1 LIHGGDASGTVISMR
16 PVLPAVLRAIL
27 LSFLA
32 LSSGAILYVTAFN
45 AQTVRSLAER
55 SLESTALALSS
66 SAESA
71 LRAHGDRLDP
81 RLLEILSDRVVAYA
95 LIARGDGT
103 VLFHTNTRRVGH
115 ALKEEGLQTWMR
127 NGRPYGRRLTLGTG
141 LPAYEYNYILHR
153 PDGGAELLRLVIHT
167 AKADLLLEGVR
178 RMWWTVGVV
187 VVFLWAVGI
196 ALERTLTRY
205 VRLQEEAGHRERLAL
220 IGQMTATLS
229 HEIRNALGSVKGY
242 TQWVDEKI
250 DPSDPRKH
258 GLAFALKGTERI
270 ESLVNELL
278 LYARQESFDIEP
290 VDPRLLID
298 PLVREESCGWAG
310 TVETEYGDAGRMM
323 ADPEK
328 MRRVLS
334 NGIRNAIQAM
344 GGDGALKISA
354 GTDGRNVR
362 IRIEDTGPGIPESE
376 RERLFSPFHT
386 TKTEGTGLGLA
397 YSRKVVEGLHGR
409 IELRNREGRSGAI
422 LEILLPKE
430 R

>member
-1 LIHGGDASGTVISMR
+1 MR
-16 PVLPAVLRAIL
+16 PVLPAILRAVL
-27 LSFLA
+27 LSFLL

-45 AQTVRSLAER
+45 AQTVRFLAER
-55 SLESTALALSS
+55 SLESTALALSA

-71 LRAHGDRLDP
+71 LRTDGDRLDP
-81 RLLEILSDRVVAYA
+81 RIREILSDRVVAYA

-103 VLFHTNTRRVGH
+103 VLFHTNTRLVGRV
-115 ALKEEGLQTWMR
+115 LKEDGLQSWMR

-187 VVFLWAVGI
+187 VILLWSVGV
-196 ALERTLTRY
+196 ALERTLTRH
-205 VRLQEEAGHRERLAL
+205 VRLQEEAGRRERLAL

-242 TQWVDEKI
+242 TQWVNEKI
-250 DPSDPRKH
+250 DPSDPRKQ

-278 LYARQESFDIEP
+278 LYARKESFDIEP
-290 VDPRLLID
+290 VDPPLLIE
-298 PLVREESCGWAG
+298 PLIREETSGWAG
-310 TVETEYGDAGRMM
+310 TVETEFGDTGRVM

-328 MRRVLS
+328 LRRVLS

-344 GGDGALKISA
+344 GGEGALKVSA
-354 GTDGRNVR
+354 SADGRTVR

-386 TKTEGTGLGLA
+386 TKTDGTGLGLA
-397 YSRKVVEGLHGR
+397 YSRKMIEGLHGR
-409 IELRNREGRSGAI
+409 IELRNREGRSGAV

>member
-1 LIHGGDASGTVISMR
+1 MR

-310 TVETEYGDAGRMM
+310 TVETEYGDTGRMM

>member
-1 LIHGGDASGTVISMR
+1 MR

-27 LSFLA
+27 LFFLA

-81 RLLEILSDRVVAYA
+81 RLREILSDRVVAYA

-103 VLFHTNTRRVGH
+103 VLFHTNTRLVGRV
-115 ALKEEGLQTWMR
+115 LMEDGLQTWMR

-187 VVFLWAVGI
+187 VVLLWGVGI

-250 DPSDPRKH
+250 DSSDPRKQ

-290 VDPRLLID
+290 VDPRLLIE
-298 PLVREESCGWAG
+298 PLVREETCGWTG
-310 TVETEYGDAGRMM
+310 TVETEFGDTGRVM

-386 TKTEGTGLGLA
+386 TKTDGTGLGLA

-409 IELRNREGRSGAI
+409 IELRNREGRSGAV

>member
-1 LIHGGDASGTVISMR
+1 MR
-16 PVLPAVLRAIL
+16 PVLPTILRVVL
-27 LSFLA
+27 LSFLL

-45 AQTVRSLAER
+45 ARTVRSLAER
-55 SLESTALALSS
+55 SLESTALALSA

-71 LRAHGDRLDP
+71 LRTGGDRLDP
-81 RLLEILSDRVVAYA
+81 RIREILSDRVVAYA

-103 VLFHTNTRRVGH
+103 VLFHTNTMRVGRV
-115 ALKEEGLQTWMR
+115 LEEDGLQSWMR
-127 NGRPYGRRLTLGTG
+127 SGRPYGRRLTLGTG

-187 VVFLWAVGI
+187 VVFLWSIGV
-196 ALERTLTRY
+196 ALERTLTRH
-205 VRLQEEAGHRERLAL
+205 VRLQEEAGRRERLAL

-242 TQWVDEKI
+242 TQWVDEKF
-250 DPSDPRKH
+250 DPSDPRKQ

-290 VDPRLLID
+290 LDLPLLIE
-298 PLVREESCGWAG
+298 PLVREETSGWAG
-310 TVETEYGDAGRMM
+310 TVETEFGDTGRVM

-328 MRRVLS
+328 LRRVLS

-344 GGDGALKISA
+344 GGGGALKVSA
-354 GTDGRNVR
+354 GTDGRTAR

-376 RERLFSPFHT
+376 RDRLFSPFHT
-386 TKTEGTGLGLA
+386 TKADGTGLGLA
-397 YSRKVVEGLHGR
+397 YSRKVMDGLHGR
-409 IELRNREGRSGAI
+409 IELRNREGRSGAV

>member
-1 LIHGGDASGTVISMR
+1 MS

-187 VVFLWAVGI
+187 VVLLWAVGI

-310 TVETEYGDAGRMM
+310 TVETEYGDTGRMM